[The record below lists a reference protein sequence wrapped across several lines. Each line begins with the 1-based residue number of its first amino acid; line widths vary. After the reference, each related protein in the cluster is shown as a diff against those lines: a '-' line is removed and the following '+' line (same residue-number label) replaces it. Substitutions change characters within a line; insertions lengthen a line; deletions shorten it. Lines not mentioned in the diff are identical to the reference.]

1 MKKVGVVLEVVTT
14 GTAKRLAEIDLQLF
28 EINKQMREA
37 RKLGQTDI
45 YANLKQQQIG
55 LRTEANNL
63 NKTLRDQ
70 QKTFN
75 SSKFPEDSLIGL
87 TDRYRRLRREIDAL
101 SAAQRNSDFGRN
113 LIKQAVDTK
122 LQIDKLGASVG
133 DFRSNVGNYR
143 NSVVSALEQTGLVG
157 GNIRALFGAGGV
169 IAGVGLAIGA
179 VVKGAKALFDIN
191 KDISASQAAVQRTTG
206 LSKEQVDA
214 LTESLK
220 ELDTATTLDG
230 LLQIS
235 AIAGQLGVT
244 GVDGVAAFTGSID
257 KLVVA
262 LGDDFGGG
270 ADVVAEKVGRL
281 SNVLF
286 GVTTDGEL
294 LAQRL
299 LNLGNALNVLAANG
313 SSTAPVI
320 TDFAGRISALA
331 IPLGVSQGEILGL
344 SATMEELGVTAERG
358 GTATVK
364 LFSRLTSSSE
374 NFAETFA
381 ITPAV
386 IKAAG
391 FEAKDFSELV
401 NTDLVSALQLA
412 AAQALNTTDSNTE
425 LSNSLKDVGI
435 KGSGELEVFLKL
447 GQANEQLTQ
456 NINTATTALGE
467 QDSVLAEVEARNQSL
482 AGASARLGNAFKELF
497 VQAGIENFF
506 AKIINALIPVVN
518 FFGQVLP
525 QIFNRIG
532 TILSPL
538 INAFKSLF
546 DAIFGGVS
554 DFSALKRIGDL
565 LIGTLV
571 FVVDTVSGFISAI
584 ASGIKA
590 VREFVEGN
598 KLLSLAFK
606 ALKDV
611 ISAPFTLLSKL
622 PALLNGIGS
631 AFRQLRDNIK
641 SLDFSKS
648 IGEAFKDGYDR
659 AQLGAIELK
668 KSLSDTEKQV
678 GDTSKAFKE
687 GGESARD
694 FSDIIAAGDDDAAAA
709 IVTIDGL
716 KKRLKELK
724 AELGSAEVGSKRFKE
739 IQAEIKK
746 VTAAIGETSGK
757 VQTFAKGSIAYLNNQ
772 LSELK
777 KKLEEATNATLFNQ
791 ISDQIDAT
799 QLKIDEIGAKFQR
812 FRDVQKGL
820 INPLS
825 SIGGS
830 EQDAAAGI
838 NTLIST
844 LDLENKTKIAK
855 EQEVQ
860 DTLNRMQE
868 RARQQLLKNRKETFD
883 KQLEQEENFLKAQR
897 DITQELTDSISDIT
911 ADFFT
916 GEIKTFE
923 DFLKGTV
930 LAALDAAEKT
940 IQIYA
945 LEATAKQ
952 IAEKGFVGIAT
963 GAILSAVIKAG
974 FTILKNAIS
983 GFAEGGEIK
992 TYSGSKIGQSK
1003 RISGSGRDT
1012 VLIKAFPGELMMNP
1026 EQQGRLKQLA
1036 GPDIF
1041 RRIGIPGF
1049 QTGGLIKNT
1058 PQIINPNI
1066 AVPAAAQNAQI
1077 DQSVFT
1083 NQAHIIAAEVAR
1095 QVSAAVE
1102 AGIID
1107 ANEMSDRRRQLI
1119 KDRRA

>member
-1 MKKVGVVLEVVTT
+1 MAKTVGVIIEVTT
-14 GTAKRLAEIDLQLF
+14 SGTAKRLAEVDFQLA
-28 EINKQMREA
+28 EINKQLKEA
-37 RKLGQTDI
+37 KKLGQSDV

-75 SSKFPEDSLIGL
+75 AAKYPEDSLLGL
-87 TDRYRRLRREIDAL
+87 TDKYRRLRREIDAL

-113 LIKQAVDTK
+113 LIKQAADTK
-122 LQIDKLGASVG
+122 SQIDKLGASVG

-143 NSVVSALEQTGLVG
+143 NSVISALESTGLVG
-157 GNIRALFGAGGV
+157 SNIRSLFAGGGL
-169 IAGVGLAIGA
+169 IAGVGIAIGA
-179 VVKGAKALFDIN
+179 VAKGAKALFDIN
-191 KDISASQAAVQRTTG
+191 KEISAAQAAVQRTTG
-206 LSKEQVDA
+206 LTKEQVDA

-220 ELDTATTLDG
+220 ELDTSTTLDG

-244 GVDGVAAFTGSID
+244 GVEDVAAFTTAID
-257 KLVVA
+257 NLVIA

-270 ADVVAEKVGRL
+270 ADVVAENVGRL

-286 GVTTDGEL
+286 GATTDGEL
-294 LAQRL
+294 LAARL
-299 LNLGNALNVLAANG
+299 TSLGNALNVLASSG
-313 SSTAPVI
+313 SATAPVI
-320 TDFAGRISALA
+320 ADFANRISALA
-331 IPLGVSQGEILGL
+331 IPLGVSQGTILGI
-344 SATMEELGVTAERG
+344 SATLQELGVNAERG
-358 GTATVK
+358 GTAVGR
-364 LFSRLTSSSE
+364 LFQGIATDAE
-374 NFAETFA
+374 GFAAEFQ
-381 ITPAV
+381 ITPEV
-386 IKAAG
+386 IKEAG
-391 FEAKDFSELV
+391 FEARNFAELV
-401 NTDLVSALQLA
+401 NTDLFAALQLA
-412 AAQALNTTDSNTE
+412 SSRALETSGSNTE
-425 LSNSLKDVGI
+425 LAEKLKDVGI
-435 KGSGELEVFLKL
+435 TGAGELEVFLKL
-447 GQANEQLTQ
+447 GQANERLAE
-456 NINTATTALGE
+456 NIETATTALGE
-467 QDSVLAEVEARNQSL
+467 QDSILAEVEARNQSL

-497 VQAGIENFF
+497 VQSGIEDFF
-506 AKIINALIPVVN
+506 ARIINALIPVVN
-518 FFGQVLP
+518 FFGKVLP
-525 QIFNRIG
+525 QIFGRIG

-538 INAFKSLF
+538 INAFRSLF

-571 FVVDTVSGFISAI
+571 FVVDTVSDFVNAI

-611 ISAPFTLLSKL
+611 ISLPFTLLSKL

-641 SLDFSKS
+641 NLDFSKS

-659 AQLGAIELK
+659 AQLGAVDLEKTLK
-668 KSLSDTEKQV
+668 DTEKQV
-678 GDTSKAFKE
+678 DSTTESLDQNGASAKKTGNALE
-687 GGESARD
+687 G
-694 FSDIIAAGDDDAAAA
+694 
-709 IVTIDGL
+709 
-716 KKRLKELK
+716 
-724 AELGSAEVGSKRFKE
+724 
-739 IQAEIKK
+739 
-746 VTAAIGETSGK
+746 TAK
-757 VQTFAKGSIAYLNNQ
+757 QVDKLAKGSIAYLNNQ

-777 KKLEEATNATLFNQ
+777 KKLEGATNATLFNQ
-791 ISDQIDAT
+791 ISDQIDAV
-799 QLKIDEIGAKFQR
+799 QLKIDQTEARFQR
-812 FRDVQKGL
+812 FRDAQKGL
-820 INPLS
+820 ISPLT
-825 SIGGS
+825 SIGGND
-830 EQDAAAGI
+830 QDAVEGI
-838 NTLIST
+838 NTLIAT
-844 LDLENKTKIAK
+844 LDLENQTKIAK
-855 EQEVQ
+855 EEEVLE
-860 DTLNRMQE
+860 TLNRIQE
-868 RARQQLLKNRKETFD
+868 RAREQNIKNRKDAFD
-883 KQLEQEENFLKAQR
+883 KQLAQEEEFLKAQR
-897 DITQELTDSISDIT
+897 DITEELTQNISDIT
-911 ADFFT
+911 ANFFS

-930 LAALDAAEKT
+930 IAALDAAEKT

-952 IAEKGFVGIAT
+952 IAEKGFAGIVT

-974 FTILKNAIS
+974 FTILKNSIA
-983 GFAEGGEIK
+983 GFEEGGQIK
-992 TYSGSKIGQSK
+992 TYSGSKVGQSK
-1003 RISGSGRDT
+1003 RITGSGRDT
-1012 VLIKAFPGELMMNP
+1012 VLIKAFPGEVMMNP
-1026 EQQGRLKQLA
+1026 EQQTRLKQLA

-1041 RRIGIPGF
+1041 RRVGVPGF
-1049 QTGGLIKNT
+1049 QGGGLIQNT

-1066 AVPAAAQNAQI
+1066 AVPAAAQGTQI

-1107 ANEMSDRRRQLI
+1107 ANEISDRRRQLI